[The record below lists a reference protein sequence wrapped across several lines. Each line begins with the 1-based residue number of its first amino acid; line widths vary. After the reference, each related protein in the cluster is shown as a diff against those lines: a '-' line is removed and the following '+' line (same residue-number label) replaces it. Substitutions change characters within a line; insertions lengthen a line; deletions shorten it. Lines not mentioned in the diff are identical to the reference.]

1 MNTKALT
8 MITAATLSVLALSAC
23 GTQAT
28 MRTAPVADTQVAD
41 TQTRSSSQFA
51 SDGSPVTSDG
61 TVSSSN
67 AGSVSIGA
75 DGVHIDTGDGS
86 SVDIGADGTQI
97 TTGDGSVSIGA
108 DGTHIDTGDGS
119 VSVDANGVAVTPGST
134 SKSKAKAGSS
144 SAPKATG
151 GTSTGSAGSATS
163 DAGSRDAGNRQGTF
177 GTTGHVTLTGATR
190 FAGTA
195 SSAVCDVNADQR
207 TTTAQLPNGMTLV
220 IDANGLDQ
228 SSMSLVDANDATWR
242 ADFNGTVAL
251 AMTAT
256 TTTVAGVRLAGSN
269 GVVTLS
275 ATFAC

>member
-28 MRTAPVADTQVAD
+28 MRTAQVAD

-61 TVSSSN
+61 SPVTSDGTVSSSN
-67 AGSVSIGA
+67 GGSVSIGA

-134 SKSKAKAGSS
+134 SRS
-144 SAPKATG
+144 KATG

-228 SSMSLVDANDATWR
+228 SSMSLADANDATWR
-242 ADFNGTVAL
+242 ADFNATVAL